1 MSEATFWFFGH
12 QITGHKLEGS
22 LTMGYRKFRAFFGT
36 SPEVCAILWNK
47 LSEQRPQ
54 NSSPVHLLW
63 GLMLLKQYQIES
75 VNSTLVGVTEKTF
88 RKWSMLYIGL
98 LADLPVVKYNY
109 FKNNS
114 SELIYIFYIS
124 LTGSL
129 GLIMLQ
135 KTRRLSFRLMAQTL
149 GFRSKLHLTANGIRI
164 SSMALA
170 FDTKLGYASGQD
182 TSFGPMEVSH
192 VVNGRTLK

>member
-1 MSEATFWFFGH
+1 MSEETFWFFGH
-12 QITGHKLEGS
+12 QIIGHKLEGS

-47 LSEQRPQ
+47 LFEKRPQ
-54 NSSPVHLLW
+54 NSSPIHLLW
-63 GLMLLKQYQIES
+63 GLMLPKEYQIES

-88 RKWSMLYIGL
+88 RKWSMLYISL
-98 LADLPVVKYNY
+98 LAVQYNY

-114 SELIYIFYIS
+114 SELIYIFYIT

>member
-1 MSEATFWFFGH
+1 
-12 QITGHKLEGS
+12 
-22 LTMGYRKFRAFFGT
+22 
-36 SPEVCAILWNK
+36 
-47 LSEQRPQ
+47 
-54 NSSPVHLLW
+54 
-63 GLMLLKQYQIES
+63 MLLKQYQIES

-149 GFRSKLHLTANGIRI
+149 GFRSKLHLPANGIRI